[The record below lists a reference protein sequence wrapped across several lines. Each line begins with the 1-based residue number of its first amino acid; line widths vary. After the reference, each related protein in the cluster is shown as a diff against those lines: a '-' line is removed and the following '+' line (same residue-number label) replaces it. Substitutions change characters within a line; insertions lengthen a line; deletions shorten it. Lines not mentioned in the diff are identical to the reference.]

1 MWVLGIEPRSSV
13 RITGTINCW
22 AISQQKVLIPYD
34 FPWYIVESLK
44 SYHNIYYSYQFR
56 CLSEYQNLFI
66 YYCIHT
72 QIYMHTYTY
81 TSNFMCIYIC
91 HFIVHHI
98 RKYFSTFLW
107 LLFALNFLFK
117 TWSFISLSLCI
128 HFKDQH
134 DFSFYWKKHISIN

>member
-1 MWVLGIEPRSSV
+1 MWVLGIEPRSSS
-13 RITGTINCW
+13 RISGTINCW
-22 AISQQKVLIPYD
+22 AISQQQVLIPCD
-34 FPWYIVESLK
+34 CPWYNVESLK
-44 SYHNIYYSYQFR
+44 SYHNIYYMYQFR

-66 YYCIHT
+66 YYCIHAHRFT
-72 QIYMHTYTY
+72 CIHKHQI
-81 TSNFMCIYIC
+81 SCVYIC

-98 RKYFSTFLW
+98 RKYFSSFSW

-134 DFSFYWKKHISIN
+134 DFSFYWKNISA